1 MGSFK
6 GDSRKPGRDRRR
18 PSGGHTGKARGP
30 EPLEERTL
38 MNGDPVLAQFEAR
51 PIVFGS
57 PDLDVDRVKNGPL
70 AKAGQHLAHLDIAFR
85 EGNDFDRVL
94 AEAKRVF
101 IFRGE
106 KVGIDLYGTGD
117 FATLEKTLRSFDMEV
132 VATDASIG
140 LVEGYIPISRIRDL
154 ADYGAVRSF
163 QAIYRP
169 IVRQQGSAANQGDQT
184 LLADQAR
191 TQFNVDGSG
200 VTVGVLSDTVNQLN
214 GGLADSIASGDLP
227 SGINVLQDGAAGGSD
242 EGRAML
248 ELIHDIA
255 PGASLAYH
263 TAEGGPAAF
272 GDGIRALSR
281 QAGAD
286 IIVDDIGYLNEP
298 VFQDGLVGRA
308 VVDVVTNDGRSYFSA
323 AGNDGDAG
331 YESNVR
337 VATGTVGQVGAG
349 NFHDFDPGAGVQ
361 TTIDITVA
369 DAGINLGLWWDD
381 PWFSG
386 AADSDLDLFVL
397 DPANGNI
404 VAQAVTNNIGSA
416 TPQEIIPQINPGNY
430 QVAIRYSNGPAP
442 ARVRFQDL
450 GGGDL
455 QTDKSFGSAGTTT
468 YPTTFAHPTSPSAI
482 GVGAV
487 FYGAAPP
494 VVNPPAIPSEAFTSA
509 GPVIYFFDPNGNR
522 LPGPQLLMKPD
533 VSGPDGVNTSFFGSP
548 DVETPPDGFPN
559 FYGTSAAAPNVA
571 AVAALMKQLNP
582 ASGPEEIRDSLIVS
596 ATPLNGASPG
606 EYNVRGGFGLV
617 NAVGALT
624 AVDQLRVVSSTP
636 ADVATLGSVPSF
648 IELNLSKPVDP
659 ASVQSGD
666 LTFPVLPP
674 GVSVIVG
681 APTLVDSMTVR
692 FPVQIETSSP
702 DAEVNGIYAFEVA
715 DAAFTGTDASPLVG
729 LRRAFT
735 VSDVGAPQVTNTIF
749 LGRIV
754 VVEFSEAM
762 RGSTITKDHLMLV
775 RTGGTGEFGRS
786 ENVIVTNDER
796 AILFYDAPNN
806 RAIFDL
812 RNLPQ
817 SSLPSDVYALVVRDQ
832 VRDAAGVQLDGN
844 FSGQFPSGDG
854 QAGGDFAQFLGGRF
868 AAASQIVGFG
878 LDAAS
883 DTGIPGDRNTN
894 QVRPTFSG
902 FAVAEFPSTNAG
914 LQVAVQFIQE
924 HPAGFDLDLGTGDRG
939 FVGEPDLLLTT
950 DENGFFSFPSPFDL
964 EDGFHRV
971 RIVIVGEAE
980 FPPLPGN
987 ATRTDLSF
995 RVDSTS
1001 PLVTASSI
1009 PSNSR
1014 VSNLRDITLNVA
1026 DPVSPADQNDTLA
1039 VPVQLDFPA
1048 LDPETATNLGNYSLI
1063 NLGPDRVLGTAD
1075 DVDLSQFIE
1084 NATFVS
1090 TNLRGQPTD
1099 PYTGRIELT
1108 FADGLSSGRYALIA
1122 RTQEGGFSGIRDA
1135 AGNPLDN
1142 DPAQPGNQSF
1152 VNYFELQPEAA
1163 FITNFTAFSPSA
1175 FNPGTTAT
1183 SGPRSFYETPVPGF
1197 SPRAE
1202 APPESFFIDFS
1213 NTLAPRD
1220 YSDAIQ
1226 LIRSADSAAAQSD
1239 GDFGVGSGGG
1249 FSRVDGI
1256 TVELT
1261 NSVPGATLGQPGYLN
1276 RLVVRVPSGQVLP
1289 ADYYR
1294 VFIPNSGDQEIRD
1307 VFGNLADLEFLGN
1320 ETPQG
1325 SDYEVFM
1332 PDGTYREG
1340 LTGDGVGGGAFVTG
1354 FVVAPGQRLGADGRV
1369 RGNIIYARPDYE
1381 DDPFLTIDDPDGS
1394 RNRPFPTLLPD
1405 AQPNLFNGG
1414 DLNSPANFG
1423 TGFNPA
1429 FDRNGNGV
1437 FDRSAFFEA
1446 DQVRSD
1452 GPVVIVALPGT
1463 RRPIPGTTETTQETF
1478 VISPPAGADPTR
1490 AENNASGSVP
1500 EQTTLAFQPGSTL
1513 KLFNASLF
1521 VQNQGSALQLRG
1533 GSTAAD
1539 QVVFT
1544 SLLDDSF
1551 GGDTNND
1558 GGDTTAGG
1566 GNWGG
1571 IVFRNYDDVSNG
1583 RDQLPGSFPVDG
1595 KLGLSGAS
1603 DVMSFINKAIV
1614 RFGGGAVPQTIG
1626 ERFDSITLFNSRPDI
1641 TNTIIADSA
1650 AAGGAGGTQAAISAD
1665 FDSLREDEIA
1675 RGPLVRRT
1683 EFRNNSIN
1691 GLLIRPQVGI
1701 FQAQET
1707 DAIFYAPNAP
1717 AEGANKNFVID
1728 DPVPYVLASQLVL
1741 GQRLLQTTGG
1751 ATDQSVS
1758 NRLYVQPGMM
1768 VKFRPGANIALLT
1781 DDSSIN
1787 IGDRTYIRQ
1796 FDADPNISPEDPNFA
1811 PNDVGDAKP
1820 LFTSLFD
1827 DDAET
1832 FFLDQTTGVRRTIVP
1847 AGSTDNQA
1855 GNAEPAQ
1862 GNVPFDL
1869 RWGNL
1874 SVNPG
1879 ARAVIDEA
1887 EFRYGGGN
1895 IASPTGT
1902 LESRNVLDLSD
1913 DSAQISTDFSLG
1925 GGSGAYV
1932 SVTNNDFF
1940 DNYDAPMVV
1949 EPDQLL
1955 ATDPLRPL
1963 LSGNPFIRGNLLLRN
1978 DVNGLLINTSTGVQV
1993 TGAPT
1998 EFIPPVDPGVNLTV
2012 DSVWDDT
2019 DIVHVMRGSILFAG
2033 YYDGGFNGEPVPNVE
2048 EFDFEERPSV
2058 TLTVASS
2065 APDKLLANGDRIA
2078 RPGESAIVKL
2088 LNAYDPAILGPG
2100 DAVDPDLQTPGS
2112 ANNLDLTV
2120 GAGWQLGFD
2129 DGVDPPASGLIPS
2142 GVGSQLR
2149 FLGIGGNESLGQQR
2163 VPVVVTSLRDAS
2175 VGPNIRGID
2184 QSNTFTN
2191 DPQGLLTG
2199 DQLTTP
2205 EAGDGGV
2212 IAFGGTILND
2222 YNLFDP
2228 RNGSLIDN
2236 TDLRFLTRIDM
2247 QGGDIIDFVDFD
2259 ASDSITQL
2267 EDDARS
2273 QKLGLTPAT
2282 QFNSVKSM
2290 TISNS
2295 NLSTFLDAGVFVY
2308 PGYNALGRLIDPAT
2322 GTATVLGERTGVR
2335 GQAVNLFMVNNTI
2348 ANMPVAV
2355 RVNAET
2361 TQGPSGDGDTG
2372 QSPYTVTL
2380 LHNTFFNNGVGL
2392 RTDSPTF
2399 DGQNSNSQ
2407 VYYIGMNNIF
2417 DGGTIGAD
2425 PAAAAVRAVGQNWR
2439 SELTFNVFNNYTTL
2453 YDDQTNTVN
2462 LGNKNVIQGN
2472 PNFFDAANGNFFPQ
2486 SGSVA
2491 IDAALSELGPVLM
2504 GDALFPI
2511 SNQLLNP
2518 NGGIRN
2524 TIGRNNAFGGNG
2536 FTDDPREIITLPGT
2550 PGRPFVDQFLAVDP
2564 RTPGAIQGPSTNLA
2578 TPFFLPV
2585 TGERGQAGFQ
2595 RIDDPT
2601 TANLGFGSRPFF
2613 DIGAREF
2620 RIFDPPQITTEGAP
2634 DVDGDGVGDAVFA
2647 TVADPT
2653 TGEPVQINLYT
2664 PGAVQGSNR
2673 VPLEITFQFDEQID
2687 AQTINSA
2694 TVLLQASG
2702 GDGVFDNANSPADR
2716 SIPLSG
2722 RLAFDNQTRRLTI
2735 RLASGNLLLSN
2746 DLYRIVL
2753 VGQGGNVIRDPQG
2766 NALDG
2771 ENLDAAGL
2779 PAPLPSGDG
2788 FPGGNFVLPFTIDT
2802 RAPEIEP
2809 GSLRLAQP
2817 SDPTLS
2823 ITNENPPTFTG
2834 TVNDVFPPPMPLLGQ
2849 RVVLDLDIDGD
2860 GTFEMI
2866 GVGTATTD
2874 ASGNFTI
2881 TPSGAIDADTPFNV
2895 GADGQL
2901 GTADDSGFS
2910 RARVRVTDVSGNP
2923 SDPDDPNA
2931 TVDFILD
2938 TRGPRIIDATPAPG
2952 SLVDAGRFRVSF
2964 TTDENLSLASLMA
2977 GGAITV
2983 AGAGLDGAFGT
2994 MDDVAAGIDMS
3005 SLNVEFLATSPS
3017 GPSRVSFDVTGAVTS
3032 DVYRVTI
3039 TDTVTDRAGNM
3050 LDGESTGGFPTG
3062 NGTPGGSFSL
3072 DLVVFSPGSEQVIFV
3087 SRGPS
3092 FGTPDGSRA
3101 NPYPT
3106 IAEGLAV
3113 AGVGDT
3119 VAVLPGTYNEAVTL
3133 KSLVRLV
3140 SADPSSTDAQVVPG
3154 NARQTIIR
3162 APLVDDA
3169 AEVTVTGTGLLGLGG
3184 DLDTEF
3190 RGFAVVAPLSN
3201 LTSGTIQQDSTG
3213 IRLVNSGGLFHQNL
3227 VINAGEGISVVPNG
3241 GTASNA
3247 RIESNLISGNRTG
3260 MVITDSGNSNGISQ
3274 LVRVANNTFALNDG
3288 GLVVYD
3294 ETVNSGSL
3302 AVADVVNNIFWQN
3315 TNRQAG
3321 SPDTPL
3327 SVFPPVAVV
3336 RSNMFSN
3343 NPNNPLLGFDAGAL
3357 GSVPNAAAAF
3367 NFIGDPAFVS
3377 PRDARPQFDGP
3388 TLFLLDAD
3396 FDLTANSLAIDAA
3409 DPAAAPA
3416 ADLLNRGRID
3426 IPNRGFP
3433 GTGPADVGAYE
3444 FQASGTGTP
3453 GGGVF
3458 IPGTGRT
3465 ASTTS
3470 VDTAFD
3476 SLGGSNSTFQA
3487 GAGVGQASQVSG
3499 NRSNAGQARRDRAAL
3514 RNLLSGRE
3522 SRADEIAPQGRRPWQ
3537 DFLLNRP
3544 RQG

>member
-18 PSGGHTGKARGP
+18 PTKGHSGKARGP

-38 MNGDPVLAQFEAR
+38 LNADPVLSQFAER

-57 PDLDVDRVKNGPL
+57 PDLDANRVKTGPL
-70 AKAGQHLAHLDIAFR
+70 AKAGQHLAQLDIAFR
-85 EGNDFDRVL
+85 EGRDFDRVL

-101 IFRGE
+101 IFRGD
-106 KVGIDLYGTGD
+106 KIGVDLYGTGD
-117 FATLEKTLRSFDMEV
+117 FATLERTLRTFEMDV

-154 ADYGAVRSF
+154 ADYGAVRGF
-163 QAIYRP
+163 QPIYRP
-169 IVRQQGSAANQGDQT
+169 VVRQQGSAANQGDQT
-184 LLADQAR
+184 LFADQAR
-191 TQFNVDGSG
+191 TQFNVDGTG
-200 VTVGVLSDTVNQLN
+200 VTVGVLSDTVNQVG
-214 GGLADSIASGDLP
+214 GGLADSINSGDLP
-227 SGINVLQDGAAGGSD
+227 TGINVLQDGAAGGSD

-263 TAEGGPAAF
+263 TAEGGPASF
-272 GDGIRALSR
+272 GNGIRALSR

-308 VVDVVTNDGRSYFSA
+308 VVDVVTNDGRTYFSA

-337 VATGTVGQVGAG
+337 VAAATVGQVGAG
-349 NFHDFDPGAGVQ
+349 NFHDFDPGPGVQ

-369 DAGINLGLWWDD
+369 NSGINLGLWWDD

-386 AADSDLDLFVL
+386 SADSDLDLFVL

-404 VAQAVTNNIGSA
+404 VAQAVTNNIGSP
-416 TPQEIIPQINPGNY
+416 TPQEIIPLINPGNY
-430 QVAIRYSNGPAP
+430 QVAIRYSSGPTP
-442 ARVRFQDL
+442 SRVRFQDL

-455 QTDKSFGSAGTTT
+455 QTDKSFGNAGTTT

-494 VVNPPAIPSEAFTSA
+494 FLNPASIPSEDFTSA
-509 GPVIYFFDPNGNR
+509 GPVMYFFDPQGNR
-522 LPGPQLLMKPD
+522 LSGPQLLLKPD

-548 DVETPPDGFPN
+548 DVDTPADGFPN
-559 FYGTSAAAPNVA
+559 FFGTSAAAPNVA

-582 ASGPEEIRDSLIVS
+582 ASGPDEIRDAMIIS
-596 ATPLNGASPG
+596 ATPLNGAAAG

-624 AVDQLRVVSSTP
+624 AVDQLRIVSSTP
-636 ADVATLGSVPSF
+636 SDLATVGSAPSF
-648 IELNLSKPVDP
+648 VELNLSKPVDP
-659 ASVQSGD
+659 ASVQASD
-666 LTFPVLPP
+666 LTFSEFPA

-681 APTLVDSMTVR
+681 TPTVIDPMTVR
-692 FPVQIETSSP
+692 FPVQFETASP
-702 DAEVNGIYAFEVA
+702 DAEVNGRYVFALAGGAFSA
-715 DAAFTGTDASPLVG
+715 TDGSPLVG
-729 LRRAFT
+729 LQRGFT

-749 LGRIV
+749 LGRII

-762 RGSTITKDHLMLV
+762 RGSTITRDNLMLV
-775 RTGGTGEFGRS
+775 RTGGTGEFNRP
-786 ENVIVTNDER
+786 ENVVVTNDER
-796 AILFYDAPNN
+796 AVLFYDAPNN
-806 RAIFDL
+806 RAIYDL

-844 FSGQFPSGDG
+844 FSGRFPSGDG
-854 QAGGDFAQFLGGRF
+854 QAGGDFAQLLGGRF
-868 AAASQIVGFG
+868 AAAPQIVGFG
-878 LDAAS
+878 LTAAS
-883 DTGIPGDRNTN
+883 DSGISGDRNTN
-894 QVRPTFSG
+894 LARPTFSG

-914 LQVAVQFIQE
+914 LQVAIQFIQE
-924 HPAGFDLDLGTGDRG
+924 HPSGFDLDLGNDSRG
-939 FVGEPDLLLTT
+939 FVGNPDLIVTT
-950 DENGFFSFPSPFDL
+950 DENGFFSFEAPFDL

-971 RIVIVGEAE
+971 RIVLVGEAE

-987 ATRTDLSF
+987 STRTDLSF

-1009 PSNSR
+1009 PNNSR
-1014 VSNLRDITLNVA
+1014 VANLRDITLNIA
-1026 DPVSPADQNDTLA
+1026 DPVSPADPNDTLA
-1039 VPVQLDFPA
+1039 VPVQLDYPA

-1075 DVDLSQFIE
+1075 DVDLSRFIE
-1084 NATFVS
+1084 NARFVS
-1090 TNLRGQPTD
+1090 TSLRTQPTD
-1099 PYTGRIELT
+1099 PYTGRIELS

-1122 RTQEGGFSGIRDA
+1122 RSAEGGFSGIRDA
-1135 AGNPLDN
+1135 AGNPIDN
-1142 DPAQPGNQSF
+1142 DPATPGNQSF

-1163 FITNFTAFSPSA
+1163 FITNFAAFSPSA
-1175 FNPGTTAT
+1175 LNPGTTAT
-1183 SGPRSFYETPVPGF
+1183 SGPRAFYETPVPGF

-1220 YSDAIQ
+1220 YSNAVQ
-1226 LIRSADSAAAQSD
+1226 LIRSADSAAAPSD
-1239 GDFGVGSGGG
+1239 GDFGVGSGSG
-1249 FSRVDGI
+1249 FTWVDGI
-1256 TVELT
+1256 SVELT

-1276 RLVVRVPSGQVLP
+1276 RLVVRIPEGQVLP

-1294 VFIPNSGDQEIRD
+1294 VVMPNSGPEEIRD
-1307 VFGNLADLEFLGN
+1307 IFGNLADLEFLGN
-1320 ETPQG
+1320 EVPQG
-1325 SDYEVFM
+1325 DDYEVFM
-1332 PDGTYREG
+1332 PDGTYRDG
-1340 LTGDGVGGGAFVTG
+1340 LTGDGVGGGTFVTG
-1354 FVVAPGQRLGADGRV
+1354 FVVAPGQRMGADGRV

-1405 AQPNLFNGG
+1405 ARPNLVNGG

-1446 DQVRSD
+1446 EQVRSE

-1478 VISPPAGADPTR
+1478 VVAPPAGSDPTR
-1490 AENNASGSVP
+1490 AANNASGSVP
-1500 EQTTLAFQPGSTL
+1500 EQTTLVFQPGSTL

-1533 GSTAAD
+1533 GSSPD
-1539 QVVFT
+1539 QQVVFT
-1544 SLLDDSF
+1544 SLLDDSV
-1551 GGDTNND
+1551 GGDTNDD
-1558 GGDTTAGG
+1558 GGDTSPGG

-1571 IVFRNYDDVSNG
+1571 IIFRNYDDVSNG
-1583 RDQLPGSFPVDG
+1583 RDQLPSTFPVDG

-1603 DVMSFINKAIV
+1603 DVMSFINKATI

-1641 TNTIIADSA
+1641 TNTLIADSA
-1650 AAGGAGGTQAAISAD
+1650 AGGGAGGTQAAISAD
-1665 FDSLREDEIA
+1665 FDSLREDEVA
-1675 RGPLVRRT
+1675 RGPLVRRA

-1691 GLLIRPQVGI
+1691 GLLIRPQVGN
-1701 FQAQET
+1701 FQAQES

-1717 AEGANKNFVID
+1717 AEGASKNFVID
-1728 DPVPYVLASQLVL
+1728 DPVSYVLASQLVL
-1741 GQRLLQTTGG
+1741 GQRLLQATGG
-1751 ATDQSVS
+1751 DIDRSIS

-1781 DDSSIN
+1781 SNSSIN

-1796 FDADPNISPEDPNFA
+1796 FDANPNISPENPDFS

-1827 DDAET
+1827 DAAET
-1832 FFLDQTTGVRRTIVP
+1832 FFLDPTTGVRRTIVP
-1847 AGSTDNQA
+1847 AGPTDNQA
-1855 GNAEPAQ
+1855 NNPAPAP

-1874 SVNPG
+1874 SINPG

-1895 IASPTGT
+1895 IATPTGT
-1902 LESRNVLDLSD
+1902 AESRSVLDLSD
-1913 DSAQISTDFSLG
+1913 DTAQLTTDFALG
-1925 GGSGAYV
+1925 GNAGAFV
-1932 SVTNNDFF
+1932 SVTSNDFF
-1940 DNYDAPMVV
+1940 DNHDAPMVV

-1963 LSGNPFIRGNLLLRN
+1963 LSGNPFIRNNLLLRN
-1978 DVNGLLINTSTGVQV
+1978 DVNGLVINTTLGVQI
-1993 TGAPT
+1993 TGPISEQIT
-1998 EFIPPVDPGVNLTV
+1998 PVDPGPNLTV

-2033 YYDGGFNGEPVPNVE
+2033 YEDFGFAGKPAPNVN
-2048 EFDFEERPSV
+2048 EFDVELEPAV
-2058 TLTVASS
+2058 TLTIASS
-2065 APDKLLANGDRIA
+2065 APDKLLANGERIA
-2078 RPGESAIVKL
+2078 RPGESAYVKL
-2088 LNAYDPAILGPG
+2088 LNAYAPAFVGPG
-2100 DAVDPDLQTPGS
+2100 GAVDPDLQTPGA
-2112 ANNLDLTV
+2112 ANNLDTTV
-2120 GAGWQLGFD
+2120 GAGWQLGVD
-2129 DGVDPPASGLIPS
+2129 DGVDPDASGTIPS

-2149 FLGIGGNESLGQQR
+2149 FVGIGGNESLGQQR
-2163 VPVVVTSLRDAS
+2163 VPVVVTSLRDATA
-2175 VGPNIRGID
+2175 GPTIRGID
-2184 QSNTFTN
+2184 QSNTFN
-2191 DPQGLLTG
+2191 FDVLGRFTG
-2199 DQLTTP
+2199 AELSTP

-2212 IAFGGTILND
+2212 IAFGSTMLTD

-2247 QGGDIIDFVDFD
+2247 QGGNIIDGVDFD
-2259 ASDSITQL
+2259 ASGDLSAL
-2267 EDDARS
+2267 EDGMLT

-2282 QFNSVKSM
+2282 QLNSVNSM

-2308 PGYNALGRLIDPAT
+2308 PGFNALGRVIDPVT
-2322 GTATVLGERTGVR
+2322 GTATLLADRTGFR

-2348 ANMPVAV
+2348 ANMPVGV
-2355 RVNAET
+2355 RVNGET
-2361 TQGPSGDGDTG
+2361 TNNDPDP
-2372 QSPYTVTL
+2372 SPYTVTL
-2380 LHNTFFNNGVGL
+2380 LNNTFFNNGVGL

-2399 DGQNSNSQ
+2399 DGTNSLSH

-2417 DGGTIGAD
+2417 DGGTIGSD
-2425 PAAAAVRAVGQNWR
+2425 PAAAAVRSVGMNWS

-2453 YDDQTNTVN
+2453 LDDQTNTVN
-2462 LGNKNVIQGN
+2462 FGNKNVIQGN

-2491 IDAALSELGPVLM
+2491 IDAALSELGPVAM
-2504 GDALFPI
+2504 GDALYPI

-2518 NGGIRN
+2518 AGGIRN
-2524 TIGRNNAFGGNG
+2524 TTGRNNPGGG
-2536 FTDDPREIITLPGT
+2536 LGSADDPRKIITLPGT
-2550 PGRPFVDQFLAVDP
+2550 PGRPFVDQFVAVDP
-2564 RTPGAIQGPSTNLA
+2564 RTPGAVQGPTTNLA
-2578 TPFFLPV
+2578 TPFFLPIG
-2585 TGERGQAGFQ
+2585 GERDLAGFQ

-2620 RIFDPPQITTEGAP
+2620 RIFDPPQITTDGAP
-2634 DVDGDGVGDAVFA
+2634 DVDGDGAGDAVFA
-2647 TVADPT
+2647 SVVDPA
-2653 TGEPVQINLYT
+2653 TGEPTRINLYS
-2664 PGAVQGSNR
+2664 PGAVLGSNQA
-2673 VPLEITFQFDEQID
+2673 PLEITFQFDEQID
-2687 AQTINSA
+2687 PQTINSS
-2694 TVLLQASG
+2694 TVVLQASG
-2702 GDGVFDNANSPADR
+2702 GDGIFNNSNSPADR
-2716 SIPLSG
+2716 NISLSG
-2722 RLAFDNQTRRLTI
+2722 LLAFDPETRRLTVS
-2735 RLASGNLLLSN
+2735 LASRNLLLSN
-2746 DLYRIVL
+2746 DLYRIIL
-2753 VGQGGNVIRDPQG
+2753 VGEGGAVIRDPQG

-2802 RAPEIEP
+2802 RAPEVEP

-2823 ITNENPPTFTG
+2823 ITNQNPPSFSG
-2834 TVNDVFPPPMPLLGQ
+2834 TVDDAFPPVNPLVGQ

-2860 GTFEMI
+2860 GTFELM

-2874 ASGNFTI
+2874 ANGNFTVTPTQPI
-2881 TPSGAIDADTPFNV
+2881 TGNTPFNV
-2895 GADGQL
+2895 GPDGQL

-2923 SDPDDPNA
+2923 SDPGDPDA
-2931 TVDFILD
+2931 ILDFILD
-2938 TRGPRIIDATPAPG
+2938 TRGPKIVDATPAPG
-2952 SLVDAGRFRVSF
+2952 SLVDSGRFQVSF

-2983 AGAGLDGAFGT
+2983 AGAGLDGVFGT
-2994 MDDVAAGIDMS
+2994 MDDVSAGIDMS
-3005 SLNVEFLATSPS
+3005 TLNVEFLATSPS
-3017 GPSRVSFDVTGAVTS
+3017 GPSRISFEVTGASTS

-3039 TDTVTDRAGNM
+3039 TDAVTDRAGNQ

-3062 NGTPGGSFSL
+3062 DDTPGGSFTL
-3072 DLVVFSPGSEQVIFV
+3072 DLVVFNPGSERIIFV
-3087 SRGPS
+3087 STGPS
-3092 FGTPDGSRA
+3092 FGTPDGSRS

-3140 SADPSSTDAQVVPG
+3140 SADPSSSDAQVVPG

-3169 AEVTVTGTGLLGLGG
+3169 SEVTVTGTGLLGLGG

-3201 LTSGTIQQDSTG
+3201 LTSGMVQEDSIG
-3213 IRLVNSGGLFHQNL
+3213 IRLVNSGGLFHKNL
-3227 VINAGEGISVVPNG
+3227 IINAGEGVSIVPNG
-3241 GTASNA
+3241 GNASNA
-3247 RIESNLISGNRTG
+3247 RLESNLISGNRTG
-3260 MVITDSGNSNGISQ
+3260 VVITDAANRSGISQ
-3274 LVRVANNTFALNDG
+3274 LVRVANNTFALNG
-3288 GLVVYD
+3288 GGMVIYD
-3294 ETVNSGSL
+3294 ATINEGRNAL
-3302 AVADVVNNIFWQN
+3302 ADVVNNIFWQN
-3315 TNRQAG
+3315 SDRQG
-3321 SPDTPL
+3321 SPDTAI
-3327 SVFPPVAVV
+3327 SVYPPVAVV
-3336 RSNMFSN
+3336 RSNMFSS
-3343 NPNNPLLGFDAGAL
+3343 NPNDPLLGFDAAAL
-3357 GSVPNAAAAF
+3357 GTTPNAAAAF

-3377 PRDARPQFDGP
+3377 ARDPRPQFDGP
-3388 TLFLLDAD
+3388 TLFLLDSN

-3409 DPAAAPA
+3409 DPNAAPTT
-3416 ADLLNRGRID
+3416 DLLNRGRID

-3433 GTGPADVGAYE
+3433 STGPADVGAYE
-3444 FQASGTGTP
+3444 FQGSGTGTP

-3458 IPGTGRT
+3458 IPGGGRT

-3470 VDTAFD
+3470 LDTVIGA
-3476 SLGGSNSTFQA
+3476 SGGANATFQA
-3487 GAGVGQASQVSG
+3487 GAGTGVGQAGQLAG

-3514 RNLLSGRE
+3514 RSLLSGRE
-3522 SRADEIAPQGRRPWQ
+3522 TRADEIAPQGRRPWQ
-3537 DFLLNRP
+3537 DFLRNRP
-3544 RQG
+3544 RRG